1 MNKDFAADSE
11 PESNSSPDL
20 IVNGFDESENEGDEN
35 DEQEQKEDRMS
46 KAVLMPQRD
55 HGVISKGGA
64 STTSRSIAS
73 SAAMPSTTAQQSVI
87 GKQI

>member
-1 MNKDFAADSE
+1 MNKNFAVDSE

-20 IVNGFDESENEGDEN
+20 IVNGFDESENEGDED
-35 DEQEQKEDRMS
+35 DEQEQNEDRMS

-55 HGVISKGGA
+55 HGVTSKGGA

-73 SAAMPSTTAQQSVI
+73 SASMPNTTTQQSVI
-87 GKQI
+87 GK